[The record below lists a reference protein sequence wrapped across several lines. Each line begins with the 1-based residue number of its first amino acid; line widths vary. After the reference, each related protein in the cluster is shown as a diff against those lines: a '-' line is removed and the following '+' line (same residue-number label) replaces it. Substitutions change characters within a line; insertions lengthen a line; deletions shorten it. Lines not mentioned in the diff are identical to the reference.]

1 MDFSEYDPIDVLALC
16 GVAAAFFLFWALG
29 RIDNSKHPRRFAK
42 LASALG
48 AEVTRVDEF
57 EHRFEF
63 AVVKRSLTVARKLVS
78 SGGTH
83 SSSSWYLIATTP
95 LVRRWESHFLKV
107 QPLGR
112 MGGWLMRMV
121 LKKNPAHAAAAL
133 IDDFG
138 SRYAIIDEGILP
150 SGWMND
156 AVRLAIRDFYEN
168 PALSKL
174 TAYATLEASAG
185 RLSQRMLAPDK
196 LSADNYKTMRRGGG
210 SSFSPTG
217 DKINLGVN
225 FYLKTP
231 VFDQI
236 MSF

>member
-1 MDFSEYDPIDVLALC
+1 MDFSEYDPVDVLALC

-63 AVVKRSLTVARKLVS
+63 AVGTRSLTVVQKLLS
-78 SGGTH
+78 SG
-83 SSSSWYLIATTP
+83 SKSSSWYLIATIP
-95 LVRRWESHFLKV
+95 LVKRWESHYLKV
-107 QPLGR
+107 QSLGR
-112 MGGWLMRMV
+112 MGGWLMRIV
-121 LKKNPAHAAAAL
+121 LKKNSAHAAAAL
-133 IDDFG
+133 SDDFG

-156 AVRLAIRDFYEN
+156 AVRQAIRDFYEN

-174 TAYATLEASAG
+174 TVYATLEANG
-185 RLSQRMLAPDK
+185 GLLSQRMLAPDK
-196 LSADNYKTMRRGGG
+196 LSADNYKTMLTCQAALADALDAAARRWEQ
-210 SSFSPTG
+210 F
-217 DKINLGVN
+217 
-225 FYLKTP
+225 
-231 VFDQI
+231 
-236 MSF
+236 